1 MRSQQESLTVVYSN
15 HERTPKVQTATA
27 YLETLNPEQ
36 RRAVEHGAAG
46 GLAAP
51 PLLVIAGAGSGK
63 TNTLAHRVAHLIVQ
77 GADPRRILLMT
88 FSRRAASEM
97 TKRVERIARKVLGD
111 NAGIMTDALTWAGT
125 YHGIGARL
133 LREYAEQ
140 IGLDPAFTIHDREDS
155 ADLMNLVRHEKG
167 FSKTESRFPTKGT
180 CLSIYSRC
188 VNAEMPIEQV
198 IGTSYPWCAGW
209 AAELKELFAA
219 YVEAK
224 QKQNVLDYDDLLLY
238 WAQMVGDA
246 GLADDIG
253 GRFDH
258 VLVDEYQDTNRLQ
271 SSILL
276 ALKPGG
282 RGLTV
287 VGDDAQSIYSFRA
300 ATVRNILDFPDQ
312 FSPPANII
320 TLDRNYRSTQTILA
334 AANGVIGLAKERF
347 TKNLWTERTS
357 GAKPQLVTVRDE
369 ADQARFIV
377 ERILENRESGTLLKE
392 QAVLFRTSS
401 HSGPLEIELT
411 RRNIP
416 FVKFGGLKFLDAAH
430 IKDMLAL
437 LRFVEN
443 PRDRVAGFRL
453 LHLLPG
459 IGSATA
465 QRVLDRMAEAADPI
479 AALAG
484 IPTPPR
490 AGDDWKGF
498 VETLGNLR
506 YSEWPVD
513 LERARLWYEPHLD
526 RIHEDAETRR
536 ADLLQLEQIASG
548 YPSRERFLTELTL
561 DPPDATSD
569 QAGVP
574 LLDEDYLI
582 LSTIHSAKGQE
593 WKSVYLLNVV
603 DGCMP
608 SDLGAGTSAEIEEER
623 RLLYVAMTRA
633 KDDLHL
639 VVPQRFFVH
648 GQHAQGDRHLYAS
661 RTRFIPEK
669 LLGLFERTAWPIVP
683 AGTAARTPGQGP
695 KGGYRRPHAGNV
707 AVAGRYRNEITRR
720 NGRRICLFASD
731 SGGLPGKGS
740 SRVGRRHLHHGSRWR
755 QGTREDLRNRRTRT
769 RASWL
774 RTGRRRA
781 VEHDRG
787 QDGPLP
793 ASG

>member
-1 MRSQQESLTVVYSN
+1 MANRSTLRQQLTRLSTAAFPGWQSSVHAARPQTTSIWWPSSTRRPPSCTILQAGCAAASAPRPGGVPPRPCSNLVGSRVTLEGTSRLRSRQESSTVVYSN
-15 HERTPKVQTATA
+15 HERTPQVQTATA

-36 RRAVEHGAAG
+36 RRAVEYGPAG
-46 GLAAP
+46 GLPAA

-88 FSRRAASEM
+88 FSRHAASEM
-97 TKRVERIARKVLGD
+97 TNRVERIARKVLGE
-111 NAGIMTDALTWAGT
+111 NAGVMTDALTWAGT
-125 YHGIGARL
+125 YHGVGARL

-140 IGLDPAFTIHDREDS
+140 IGLDPGFTIHDREDS
-155 ADLMNLVRHEKG
+155 ADLMNFVRHEKG

-188 VNAEMPIEQV
+188 VNAELPIEQV

-357 GAKPQLVTVRDE
+357 AAKPQLVTVRDE

-377 ERILENRESGTLLKE
+377 ERILENRESGTRLKE

-459 IGSATA
+459 VGPTSA

-479 AALAG
+479 AALCSV
-484 IPTPPR
+484 PSPPR
-490 AGDDWKGF
+490 AGDDWRGF

-506 YSEWPVD
+506 HSEWPTD

-526 RIHEDAETRR
+526 RIHEDADTRR
-536 ADLLQLEQIASG
+536 ADLLQLEQIACG

-639 VVPQRFFVH
+639 VIPQRLFVH
-648 GQHAQGDRHLYAS
+648 GQQAQGDRHLYAA
-661 RTRFIPEK
+661 RTRFIPDK
-669 LLGLFERTAWPIVP
+669 LLDLFERTAWPVVP
-683 AGTAARTPGQGP
+683 ASRAAQTASKGP
-695 KGGYRRPHAGNV
+695 KLDIGARMRGM
-707 AVAGRYRNEITRR
+707 
-720 NGRRICLFASD
+720 
-731 SGGLPGKGS
+731 
-740 SRVGRRHLHHGSRWR
+740 WR
-755 QGTREDLRNRRTRT
+755 
-769 RASWL
+769 
-774 RTGRRRA
+774 
-781 VEHDRG
+781 
-787 QDGPLP
+787 
-793 ASG
+793 